1 MERGTKMLAFG
12 KQELEAVLEEKRDQL
27 LFFYTP
33 MCGGCQV
40 AREMIELVLKG
51 EAGLQIAEIDL
62 NYIPDYA
69 SQFEIESVPALVAIR
84 NGELIAKRY
93 EINNVMDVF
102 EFTSKFA

>member
-1 MERGTKMLAFG
+1 MLAFG

-51 EAGLQIAEIDL
+51 EAGLQIAEMDL